1 MSIPNLMKTSINDLP
16 ISNDIPENEDDIND
30 PSVQNMFKNLQ
41 NKAEEII
48 PETINEPPPIQ
59 EENINEHYNN
69 DIDFENEMDELVNGH
84 VETNNIYNINSI
96 SNNDNLFN
104 KNNIIKCIII
114 IAVFI
119 TILNIDFLKIFEK
132 YIPLN
137 LHSTLIEYDKQ
148 IYYLV
153 IFIILYVLYHY
164 KYI

>member
-59 EENINEHYNN
+59 EENINEQYNN

-137 LHSTLIEYDKQ
+137 LHSTLIEYYKQ

>member
-69 DIDFENEMDELVNGH
+69 DID
-84 VETNNIYNINSI
+84 Y
-96 SNNDNLFN
+96 
-104 KNNIIKCIII
+104 
-114 IAVFI
+114 
-119 TILNIDFLKIFEK
+119 
-132 YIPLN
+132 
-137 LHSTLIEYDKQ
+137 
-148 IYYLV
+148 
-153 IFIILYVLYHY
+153 
-164 KYI
+164 